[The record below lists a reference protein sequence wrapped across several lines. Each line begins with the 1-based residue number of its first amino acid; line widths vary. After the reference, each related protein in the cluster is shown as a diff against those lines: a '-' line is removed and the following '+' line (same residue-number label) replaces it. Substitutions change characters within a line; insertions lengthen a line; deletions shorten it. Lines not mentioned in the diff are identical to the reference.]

1 MDDKDCFRIDEP
13 RVISELMDGEL
24 VLVHFDSGCYY
35 SVTGVGADV
44 CQLLSAGCTVGQ
56 VVDRLTAHYR
66 LPQSRVGS
74 DVRSYVEQL
83 AQEKLLVPVVNA
95 SRAERE
101 VALTTANYET
111 PRFEKFDDMAD
122 QLLLDPIHDMG
133 ESGWPVQSV
142 G

>member
-1 MDDKDCFRIDEP
+1 MDDKDRFRIDEP

-24 VLVHFDSGCYY
+24 VLVHFESGCYY
-35 SVTGVGADV
+35 SITGVGADV

-56 VVDRLTAHYR
+56 VVDRLAAHYR
-66 LPQSRVGS
+66 QPQSQVGS

-83 AQEKLLVPVVNA
+83 VQEKLLVAVADAP
-95 SRAERE
+95 RAERE
-101 VALTTANYET
+101 VTLASADYEP

-133 ESGWPVQSV
+133 ESGWPVQRV